1 MRTLAVAVAVLS
13 LVACSK
19 KDEAPAVDTTAAVP
33 AAPAAP
39 AALTVADLTGTWD
52 VAVKNEAG
60 DSTLTTYVL
69 SAPADTS
76 KWTMQFT
83 GRKDVIPTH
92 IMAIAG
98 DSVTLHTGPYSSA
111 LRKDVKVTTHAV
123 YRLVDGKMVGK
134 AVAHYSV
141 KTADSVRTLNVEGT
155 KK

>member
-1 MRTLAVAVAVLS
+1 MRTIGVAVAL
-13 LVACSK
+13 LALAACSK
-19 KDEAPAVDTTAAVP
+19 KDEAPAVDTAAV
-33 AAPAAP
+33 APAPAP
-39 AALTVADLTGTWD
+39 AALTVADLTGNWD

-83 GRKDVIPTH
+83 GRTDAIPTH
-92 IMAIAG
+92 ITAMAG
-98 DSVTLHTGPYSSA
+98 DSVTLHAGPYSSA
-111 LRKDVKVTTHAV
+111 LRKDIKVWTQAV
-123 YRLVDGKMVGK
+123 YRLVDGKIVGK